1 MFTGKRFFFLHSMSF
16 SLGSI
21 FSSVTG
27 ALGKKDG
34 SVIGIDIG
42 ASSVKVVQLRGAHGA
57 AVLETYGEIA
67 LGPYANMPIGKVVKL
82 TPEKT
87 SEALIDLMR
96 EANVTAKNGGISIP
110 FSSSLI
116 SILDLPKSDP
126 EQLKRMIPIE
136 ARKYIPMQVSEV
148 MLDWFIIPEDVN
160 TGGAAFDRIEAK
172 SALRTKGQEVLL
184 VAIHND
190 TISAYQT
197 IAAGAGLA
205 VKFYEIE
212 IFSAIRS
219 SLGHGVA
226 PILIIDL
233 GAATTKMYVVERG
246 IIRTTHLIT
255 VGGQHMTEHLARSM
269 SWEFEKAERIKRE
282 RGLVDSN
289 AYSMD
294 ENDRIKSG
302 ILSTLDRVFTEADRV
317 LLSYGKRYN
326 KDVSHV
332 ILTGGGAS
340 LPGLSAFANTALHAQ
355 VEIANPFSRTE
366 SPAFLEGVLR
376 DIGPGFAVATGLA
389 LRELRNL

>member
-1 MFTGKRFFFLHSMSF
+1 MAF
-16 SLGSI
+16 SL
-21 FSSVTG
+21 SSLTQLFG
-27 ALGKKDG
+27 NALSKGDE
-34 SVIGIDIG
+34 SVLGIDIG
-42 ASSVKVVQLRGAHGA
+42 SSSAKVVQLRGAHGA

-67 LGPYANMPIGKVVKL
+67 LGPYNNEPIGKAVKL
-82 TPEKT
+82 TPEK
-87 SEALIDLMR
+87 SAEALLDLMR
-96 EANVTAKNGGISIP
+96 EANVTAKVGGLSIP

-148 MLDWFIIPEDVN
+148 MLDWFVIPEDQSS
-160 TGGAAFDRIEAK
+160 GGAAFDRIEPPTGIRA
-172 SALRTKGQEVLL
+172 KGQEVLL

-190 TISAYQT
+190 TISAYQQ
-197 IAAGAGLA
+197 IAQSAGLN

-226 PILIIDL
+226 PVLVIDL

-246 IIRTTHLIT
+246 VVRTTHLIT
-255 VGGQHMTEHLARSM
+255 SGGQHMTEHLARSL

-282 RGLVDSN
+282 HGLVESG
-289 AYSMD
+289 AFSTD
-294 ENDRIKSG
+294 ENDRIKTG
-302 ILSTLDRVFTEADRV
+302 LLSTLERIFSEADRV

-340 LPGLSAFANTALHAQ
+340 LPGLAAFANTSLKRQ
-355 VEIANPFSRTE
+355 VEIANPFTRTE
-366 SPAFLEGVLR
+366 APAFLEKVLT
-376 DIGPGFAVATGLA
+376 DIGPGFAVATGCA
-389 LRELRNL
+389 LRELRRG